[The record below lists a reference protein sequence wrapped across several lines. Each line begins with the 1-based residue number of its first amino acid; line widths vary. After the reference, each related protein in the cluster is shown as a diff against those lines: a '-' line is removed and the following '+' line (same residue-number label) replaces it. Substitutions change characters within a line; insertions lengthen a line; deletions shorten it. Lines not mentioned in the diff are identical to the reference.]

1 MFGGMNG
8 RAAFG
13 AAGYRAVK
21 TVLKR
26 ELRRSC
32 NYGGGEAE
40 GLLHGLAAVV
50 FAGEQSSPLWC
61 TAYNSPP
68 AIPVFRAGY
77 TKNPTQGI
85 PRAGFAFCKDFC
97 GVHGYSN
104 IAVVML

>member
-68 AIPVFRAGY
+68 RNSRFPRRIHKKSYPR
-77 TKNPTQGI
+77 NPSGRI
-85 PRAGFAFCKDFC
+85 C
-97 GVHGYSN
+97 V
-104 IAVVML
+104 L

>member
-1 MFGGMNG
+1 MFGGMSG

-40 GLLHGLAAVV
+40 GLRYR
-50 FAGEQSSPLWC
+50 FA
-61 TAYNSPP
+61 
-68 AIPVFRAGY
+68 
-77 TKNPTQGI
+77 
-85 PRAGFAFCKDFC
+85 DF
-97 GVHGYSN
+97 YLFILFLMS
-104 IAVVML
+104 L

>member
-40 GLLHGLAAVV
+40 GVLHGLAAVV
-50 FAGEQSSPLWC
+50 SAGDKVHPYGVPLITPPPRNPRFSRRIHKKSYPRNPSGRICRFVKTFAEC
-61 TAYNSPP
+61 
-68 AIPVFRAGY
+68 
-77 TKNPTQGI
+77 
-85 PRAGFAFCKDFC
+85 
-97 GVHGYSN
+97 
-104 IAVVML
+104 AVIRILPW

>member
-21 TVLKR
+21 TVLKW

-40 GLLHGLAAVV
+40 GLLHGLA
-50 FAGEQSSPLWC
+50 
-61 TAYNSPP
+61 
-68 AIPVFRAGY
+68 
-77 TKNPTQGI
+77 
-85 PRAGFAFCKDFC
+85 DF
-97 GVHGYSN
+97 YLFILFLMS
-104 IAVVML
+104 L